1 MSPDTTDLPPGPEK
15 VIGQTAAGD
24 IPRRA
29 ANRSPEA
36 TAFVVSETGESVTFR
51 EFDDRVNRAA
61 NGLRSE
67 LDRGDRLAFVA
78 ANSLQFLEAYFGA
91 LRAGVVAVPIN
102 PEIHPDDIA
111 YEFDHAEVD
120 ALLVEDTLYP
130 KVEGLLAER
139 DLSVLATV
147 DWSGEAD
154 AVPAPALR
162 TLTADRATDPP
173 DVAIGGDDLA
183 QIMYTSGTT
192 SRPKGVLLSHR
203 ALHAG
208 SLNNVVG
215 GEINRHSVPSALL
228 PMFHCAQLSST
239 KAALHVSATSILM
252 RGFDQDRFLDDVESY
267 GITHV
272 TLLPSMYT
280 GLLARDDIEDRD
292 LSSLERCTYAMAPI
306 GNEVLSECI
315 EVFDAEFS
323 LGSGQTEMYPPTCI
337 YPPEWQLEKEG
348 NYWGFA
354 LPNTDIAIMDDDGTL
369 LPDGDVG
376 EIVYRGPN
384 VMDGYLKDEE
394 RTREAFAHGWFHSGD
409 MGFFDE
415 DGLLKFVD
423 RKKDMIKSGGENVST
438 QKVESTLLDHPH
450 VAELAVVG
458 LPHDRWGE
466 AVTVFAVPPDGIDP
480 DPEDVL
486 AYARDRLAGFETPK
500 AVEFV
505 DELPKTATG
514 KVQKYQLGEEHRE
527 YYRDRSGT

>member
-1 MSPDTTDLPPGPEK
+1 MSLDTTDLGRGAPN
-15 VIGQTAAGD
+15 VIRRTAAGD
-24 IPRRA
+24 IVTRA
-29 ANRSPEA
+29 ATRSPEA

-51 EFDDRVNRAA
+51 EFDDQVNRAA
-61 NGLRSE
+61 HALRAE
-67 LDRGDRLAFVA
+67 MDRGERLAVVA

-91 LRAGVVAVPIN
+91 LKAGVVAVPIN

-130 KVEGLLAER
+130 KVEPLLADRTIDHFATIDWAGDAEGLPGETFR
-139 DLSVLATV
+139 ATV
-147 DWSGEAD
+147 AGHPTDQPEVEIEAD
-154 AVPAPALR
+154 
-162 TLTADRATDPP
+162 
-173 DVAIGGDDLA
+173 DVA

-192 SRPKGVLLSHR
+192 SRPKGVVLSHR

-215 GEINRHSVPSALL
+215 GGLTRHSVPSALL

-239 KAALHVSATSILM
+239 KAGLHVSATAVIM
-252 RGFDQDRFLDDVESY
+252 RGFEPDRFLDDVETY

-272 TLLPSMYT
+272 TLLPAMYT
-280 GLLARDDIEDRD
+280 GLLARDDIHDRD

-306 GNEVLSECI
+306 GNETLAECI
-315 EVFDAEFS
+315 ETFDAEFM

-337 YPPEWQLEKEG
+337 YPPEWQLEKSG

-354 LPNTDIAIMDDDGTL
+354 LPNTDIAIMDDDGSL
-369 LPDGDVG
+369 LPDGEVG

-384 VMDGYLKDEE
+384 VMEGYLKDPE
-394 RTREAFAHGWFHSGD
+394 RTSEAFEHGWFHSGD
-409 MGFFDE
+409 MGFFDA

-423 RKKDMIKSGGENVST
+423 RKKDIIKSGGENVST
-438 QKVESTLLDHPH
+438 QKIESTLLDHPSI
-450 VAELAVVG
+450 AEVAVVG

-466 AVTVFAVPPDGIDP
+466 AVTVFAVAPPGTEP
-480 DPEDVL
+480 DPAAVLEDVG
-486 AYARDRLAGFETPK
+486 AELAGFETPK
-500 AVEFV
+500 AIEIV

-514 KVQKYQLGEEHRE
+514 KVQKYQLSQQHDS
-527 YYRDRSGT
+527 YYE